1 MKLLF
6 YINILLCFSYT
17 SFGQI
22 QIDQISIESGPAHLT
37 RDQPFTISVVVENS
51 DERPVVIFPELHDL
65 QKRSMSV
72 TSTKNTVGGKTVIV
86 QTIIQEYYATKSGII
101 EVLPSIVKV
110 GDHSLNL
117 DGQELRVD
125 LLEDGQETVQSEEIQ
140 DVVIDETGADDI
152 FLSLSINKRNV
163 FVREGFSVRL
173 SLFVAKSTAVS
184 MEFYRL
190 NEQLQSILKELRPQ
204 GCWEEN
210 LDIMEIV
217 QRETTVNGRQ
227 FSEYRMY
234 EAVFFPLSLKDVRFP
249 ALHLRMLAKNA
260 DGENLRQFSS
270 KPTTVRVK
278 PLPPHPARDQVSVG
292 QFVLEEGMSQESV
305 VAGESFKYTLKIQ
318 GTGNISAIQPPV
330 FMLSSFD
337 LYSPDIRQ
345 VIKRGRGRITGEKT
359 FDYTV
364 VARHKGIFPLNN
376 FFGWVYF
383 NPVKETYDTLSSAR
397 VIQVVG
403 ERSRQIASSAGE
415 FSVYSDL
422 ENRSSGSFY
431 LDYRY
436 LARWFINIAAI
447 VMFIAMIWVFFR
459 K

>member
-1 MKLLF
+1 VKLLF

-17 SFGQI
+17 VFGQV

-37 RDQPFTISVVVENS
+37 RDQPFTISVLVENS
-51 DERPVVIFPELHDL
+51 DERPVVIFPDLPHL

-72 TSTKNTVGGKTVIV
+72 TSTKNTVGGKTVLV
-86 QTIIQEYYATKSGII
+86 QTIIQEYYATKSGQIDI
-101 EVLPSIVKV
+101 EAFTVKV
-110 GDHSLNL
+110 ADHNFQLEGKVL
-117 DGQELRVD
+117 MVD
-125 LLEDGQETVQSEEIQ
+125 LPQDDEELIGTEEIQ
-140 DVVIDETGADDI
+140 DVEIDETGSDDI

-173 SLFVAKSTAVS
+173 SLFVAKTTAVS

-190 NEQLQSILKELRPQ
+190 NEQLQSMLKELRPP

-249 ALHLRMLAKNA
+249 ALHLKMLANNA
-260 DGENLRQFSS
+260 DGENLKQFSS
-270 KPTTVRVK
+270 KPVTVRVK

-292 QFVLEEGMSQESV
+292 QFSLEEDISQETL

-318 GTGNISAIQPPV
+318 GTGNISAIQQPV

-337 LYSPDIRQ
+337 LYPPDIRQ
-345 VIKRGRGRITGEKT
+345 VIKRGRGRVTGEKT

-364 VARHKGIFPLNN
+364 VARQNGIFPLNN
-376 FFGWVYF
+376 FFNWIYF
-383 NPVKETYDTLSSAR
+383 NPVKETYDTLSSER
-397 VIQVVG
+397 VIQVLG
-403 ERSRQIASSAGE
+403 EKSRKIPAGAGE
-415 FSVYSDL
+415 FNVYSDL
-422 ENRSSGSFY
+422 ENRSSSSFY

-436 LARWFINIAAI
+436 LARWVINIAAI
-447 VMFIAMIWVFFR
+447 AMFIAMIWVFIR